1 MLFLLPARDGTS
13 TRVVPW
19 RAVRDLPWG
28 VFVLFGGGLALADAM
43 QRTGLSEAVG
53 NAVAGLEGVPVL
65 LAVAAVVTAMV
76 FASEIASNTAL
87 AATAVPIVGALAP
100 ALGIPLRPAVMAA
113 TLGASYAFMLPVGTP
128 PNALVF
134 ATGRVPARAMLRV
147 GFVLNLVSV
156 VVVTAVI
163 MLLA

>member
-1 MLFLLPARDGTS
+1 
-13 TRVVPW
+13 
-19 RAVRDLPWG
+19 
-28 VFVLFGGGLALADAM
+28 
-43 QRTGLSEAVG
+43 
-53 NAVAGLEGVPVL
+53 
-65 LAVAAVVTAMV
+65 
-76 FASEIASNTAL
+76 
-87 AATAVPIVGALAP
+87 
-100 ALGIPLRPAVMAA
+100 MAA
-113 TLGASYAFMLPVGTP
+113 TLGASFAFMLPVGTP